1 VIENL
6 DPNAELYLRARESCG
21 RWLAEYVLDDF
32 EIVYAAWGSSREQ
45 AIKNVNALRFG
56 RNLRLSARDVV
67 RAPRFDFEE
76 TLAGL
81 HERDV
86 CETIERLRFYTA
98 KTFPMLSKEQNDS
111 LYLLFWLL
119 SDNDEKTIR
128 SA

>member
-56 RNLRLSARDVV
+56 RSLRLSARDVV
-67 RAPRFDFEE
+67 RTPRFDFEE

-98 KTFPMLSKEQNDS
+98 KTSAMLSEEHM
-111 LYLLFWLL
+111 YLLFWLL
-119 SDNDEKTIR
+119 SDNDEKTTR